1 MTDTHKP
8 GAAGNSPVTTTTT
21 LATRHACPGCGH
33 YGDYRG
39 PGPYACPGC
48 SELMRVVEHPFKR
61 RSERDLLLLAQ
72 AALHA
77 ARSASGRAAGAIDI
91 AQARSEA
98 VRAADRVD
106 IALARIEA
114 VLIRLPGAQRGA
126 A

>member
-48 SELMRVVEHPFKR
+48 SELMCVVEHPFKR
-61 RSERDLLLLAQ
+61 RSERDLLLAQ
-72 AALHA
+72 AAPHA
-77 ARSASGRAAGAIDI
+77 ARSAS
-91 AQARSEA
+91 
-98 VRAADRVD
+98 
-106 IALARIEA
+106 